1 MIPEIDR
8 QLTEWIANVVGD
20 VTVSLLPPLDQ
31 MEGSG
36 VSLYLLQM
44 SSTPPA
50 STPHVAP
57 LQFTLHYLVTTWSQA
72 PETAHQILGELVLA
86 ALDNAEMEVD
96 LSPLAPE
103 MWLALRAL
111 PRPAFV
117 LRMLV
122 RQPRPDM
129 GLHYV
134 TQPLVLKVGPSV
146 AFVGQVLGPE
156 DVPIMGAR
164 VECAALNL
172 SAITDRQ
179 GRFRFAAVPANLPL
193 RLLVKAKR
201 RQTQVVTGPATDDQP
216 FVIRVNMMG

>member
-8 QLTEWIANVVGD
+8 RLIEWIGNVVGD
-20 VTVSLLPPLDQ
+20 VTISLAAPRDQ
-31 MEGSG
+31 EEGSG
-36 VSLYLLQM
+36 VSLYLLQL

-50 STPHVAP
+50 STSHVTP
-57 LQFTLHYLVTTWSQA
+57 LQFTLHYLVTTWSDE
-72 PETAHQILGELVLA
+72 PETAHQLLGDLTLA

-96 LSPLAPE
+96 LTPPVPE
-103 MWLALRAL
+103 MWLALRML

-117 LRMLV
+117 LRVLV
-122 RQPRPDM
+122 RQPRPDPDVR
-129 GLHYV
+129 YV
-134 TQPLVLKVGPSV
+134 TQPLVLRAGPSV

-156 DVPIMGAR
+156 DVPIVGAR

-172 SAITDRQ
+172 TAITDGQ

-201 RQTQVVTGPATDDQP
+201 RQTQIITGPAADGQP
-216 FVIRVNMMG
+216 CIIRMELP